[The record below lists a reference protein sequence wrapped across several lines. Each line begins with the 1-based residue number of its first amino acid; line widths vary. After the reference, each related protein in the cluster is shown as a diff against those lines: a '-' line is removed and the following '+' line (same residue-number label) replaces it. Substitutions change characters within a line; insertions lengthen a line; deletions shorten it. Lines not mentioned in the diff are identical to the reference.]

1 MGGFKLFL
9 RFFVSDYSPDGR
21 DMDMPFSTLEDNCTY
36 VPQVET
42 KQTPYPFIVGNV
54 KDMDPELYDWVS
66 AERDYDYYNLTLDL
80 KDILSPEEF
89 EEACAKSLFSRVK
102 DYIGTDNNDKEG
114 DDAAAAVA
122 SPDNPDVAT
131 AGVVSAISP
140 NFVAADDAPDVT
152 SRNALEDM

>member
-1 MGGFKLFL
+1 MGMGFKLFL
-9 RFFVSDYSPDGR
+9 RFFVSDYSKPDGR

-80 KDILSPEEF
+80 KDILSPEEL
-89 EEACAKSLFSRVK
+89 EEAYAKSLFSRVK

-114 DDAAAAVA
+114 DAAAAV
-122 SPDNPDVAT
+122 ST
-131 AGVVSAISP
+131 AGAVSAISP

-152 SRNALEDM
+152 SRNALE

>member
-1 MGGFKLFL
+1 MG
-9 RFFVSDYSPDGR
+9 
-21 DMDMPFSTLEDNCTY
+21 
-36 VPQVET
+36 
-42 KQTPYPFIVGNV
+42 
-54 KDMDPELYDWVS
+54 LYDWVS

-80 KDILSPEEF
+80 KDILSPEEL

-131 AGVVSAISP
+131 STTVHNVAKSAYTTDAVAISP

-152 SRNALEDM
+152 SRNALEDMHT